1 MKQMHN
7 KERERLE
14 RERELLKEKERQKE
28 LELQP
33 VIKQEILDV
42 STMLCVIA
50 IGIMRE
56 VASKRST

>member
-33 VIKQEILDV
+33 VIKQEVLDV
-42 STMLCVIA
+42 SIMLFKCMNA
-50 IGIMRE
+50 IEIVHE
-56 VASKRST
+56 VAS